1 MNIIENKKIMY
12 LKFDTFTGE
21 LQSCSSHKT
30 DSSIEIDALLAQK
43 FALGVELM
51 PRYKV
56 IWKEGIPTLIGKN
69 FIINSNYNNS
79 SKENQIDNVNIYKI
93 PHVSPVKDC
102 ILIKFL
108 KKQKKIIFSISENF
122 RNTLKNLVIKGD
134 KKNHRFFSTK
144 KNDGTILDRIFIVDL
159 QQLISEP
166 YVEYDYAPRF
176 DVDIYCIKIFDY
188 KFEVSDE

>member
-1 MNIIENKKIMY
+1 MY

-43 FALGVELM
+43 FAQGIELM

-69 FIINSNYNNS
+69 FVINSNYNNF

-93 PHVSPVKDC
+93 PNVSPVKD
-102 ILIKFL
+102 
-108 KKQKKIIFSISENF
+108 
-122 RNTLKNLVIKGD
+122 
-134 KKNHRFFSTK
+134 
-144 KNDGTILDRIFIVDL
+144 
-159 QQLISEP
+159 
-166 YVEYDYAPRF
+166 
-176 DVDIYCIKIFDY
+176 
-188 KFEVSDE
+188 